1 MTSIVLFGH
10 FRNVWD
16 EEGMTMDKD
25 KEPRVRNF
33 HQAKWDEPVIFELN
47 TEGERGILVSKVE
60 KEIEESVGDGICVL
74 PENMKRKKLPALPEI
89 GQMRVLKHYLRLSQH
104 CLGADLNVDLGQGT
118 CTMKYSPKV
127 NEEFVRSP
135 EVAELHPLQ
144 DESTMQGALE
154 IIHKLDLFLREISGM
169 DRFSFQPGGGSQA
182 ILAMASIIHAYH
194 DLKGESEKR
203 DEIITTI
210 FSHPSDAAAA
220 AVKGYKIITL
230 YQNEDG
236 LPEVDALKKAVSERT
251 AGLLITNPEDTGI
264 FNPRITEFTKVV
276 HDAGGLCGYDQANAN
291 GILGVTRA
299 READFDL
306 CFFNLHKTFSSPHGC
321 GGPATGALGVTE
333 ELEDFLPV
341 PVVRCDGNR
350 YRLDSDLAHTIGKVR
365 SFHGVFP
372 AVLRAYA
379 WIMSLGAEG
388 LKEAAH
394 IAVLN
399 NNYILQKVKE
409 IRGASAPFAKGRHR
423 IEQVRYSWEQLTKD
437 TGVSTED
444 VAFRMADF
452 GFHLWSSHHPFI
464 VPQPFTIEPTESY
477 SKEEID
483 EYLTGLRKIA
493 EEAYEDPEKVK
504 SAPHNSVVHRIDNS
518 TLDDPEKWAITW
530 RAYLKKH
537 KIRR

>member
-1 MTSIVLFGH
+1 M
-10 FRNVWD
+10 R
-16 EEGMTMDKD
+16 
-25 KEPRVRNF
+25 KEREPKARNF
-33 HQAKWDEPVIFELN
+33 HQAKWDEPVIFELD
-47 TEGERGILVSKVE
+47 TEGEKGIVVPGIE
-60 KEIEESVGDGICVL
+60 KEIEESVGDGISVL
-74 PENMKRKKLPALPEI
+74 PKNMRREKPPALPEI

-135 EVAELHPLQ
+135 KSAELHPLQ
-144 DESTMQGALE
+144 EESTIQGALE
-154 IIHKLDLFLREISGM
+154 IMYKLDLFLREISGM
-169 DRFSFQPGGGSQA
+169 DSFSFQPGGGSHA
-182 ILAMASIIHAYH
+182 ILVMASIIQAYH
-194 DLKGESEKR
+194 ELKGEAEKR

-236 LPEVDALKKAVSERT
+236 LPEVEALKKAVSERT

-264 FNPRITEFTKVV
+264 FNPRIAEFTKAV

-291 GILGVTRA
+291 GILGITRA

-333 ELEDFLPV
+333 ELQDFLPI
-341 PVVRCDGNR
+341 PVVKYDGNQ
-350 YRLDSDLAHTIGKVR
+350 YCLDSDLPHTIGKVR
-365 SFHGVFP
+365 SFQGVFP

-388 LKEAAH
+388 LKEASN

-399 NNYILQKVKE
+399 NNYILKKVRE
-409 IRGASAPFAKGRHR
+409 IKGASAPYAKGRHR
-423 IEQVRYSWEQLTKD
+423 IEQVRYSWEQLTQD

-483 EYLTGLRKIA
+483 EYLAGLKKIA

-504 SAPHNSVVHRIDNS
+504 RAPYNSVVHRIDNS

-530 RAYLKKH
+530 RAYQKKH
-537 KIRR
+537 INQEE